1 MIVDVTLHQA
11 GHSSFAPIQNCVYQ
25 PIAFWTREANP
36 SLGRFPTFP
45 ALTVGICLLAKVDAS
60 VLPIGLF
67 VVQHFSYWVVGPDQI
82 SQIHGGIGGA
92 GGWQIDHGRL
102 IPLFLQVRQAV
113 ATVQLTSLA
122 SCGEYGAN
130 GRMVQQAGDVG
141 RHDIGD

>member
-1 MIVDVTLHQA
+1 MIHDRGCTLHQA

-67 VVQHFSYWVVGPDQI
+67 VVQHFSYWVVGLD
-82 SQIHGGIGGA
+82 
-92 GGWQIDHGRL
+92 
-102 IPLFLQVRQAV
+102 
-113 ATVQLTSLA
+113 
-122 SCGEYGAN
+122 
-130 GRMVQQAGDVG
+130 
-141 RHDIGD
+141 